1 MNRAGLLLAG
11 LLGLALLVAAVV
23 ATPPR
28 GDPGLA
34 HLPSAGST
42 GRPGMGAAARW
53 LAATNRPFHRLAPG
67 QDDPG
72 PGETW
77 LLLAPAAPLD
87 EREVSAL
94 LDHADAGGLVV
105 WALGPA
111 GEAEQ
116 PELARRLAVRR
127 LPGRDER
134 SVAPLAAHPLF
145 EGLTLRAGGAG
156 ALSAAPGARPVLG
169 DAERPA
175 AVAIP
180 RGRGEVLLLA
190 GPELLDNGHVG
201 EGDALSLWVRLAA
214 RGPLAFDER
223 HLRRAAAGGRA
234 GPPPGTAL
242 ALQVA
247 LVVLLLAAALWPR
260 FGAIRPPPVETAGRT
275 TRDYLASLAEL
286 YRRAGAEPELATET
300 WRRLRRRLEARS
312 GVGAA
317 LPGEEAARRIGA
329 RVPGAAEPMRR
340 GEAALARG
348 GPGLLLEVARAAADV
363 EAADRWRR
371 GGGAGAETRMV
382 GSAHVEP
389 RR

>member
-1 MNRAGLLLAG
+1 VNRAGLLLAG
-11 LLGLALLVAAVV
+11 LLGLALLVFAVV

-34 HLPSAGST
+34 RLPSADST
-42 GRPGMGAAARW
+42 GRPGMAAAARW
-53 LAATNRPFHRLAPG
+53 LAATHRPFRRLAPG

-105 WALGPA
+105 WALGPG

-116 PELARRLAVRR
+116 PTLARRLAARR
-127 LPGRDER
+127 IPGREER
-134 SVAPLAAHPLF
+134 SVGPPADHPLF

-156 ALSAAPGARPVLG
+156 VRAEVPGARPVLG
-169 DAERPA
+169 ETERPA

-180 RGRGEVLLLA
+180 RGRGELLLLA

-242 ALQVA
+242 ALQAA

-260 FGAIRPPPVETAGRT
+260 LGAVRPPPAEAAGRT

-286 YRRAGAEPELATET
+286 YRRAGAEPELAAEA
-300 WRRLRRRLEARS
+300 WRRVRSRLEARS

-317 LPGEEAARRIGA
+317 LPAEVAARRIGA
-329 RVPGAAEPMRR
+329 RIPGAVEPLLR

-363 EAADRWRR
+363 EAAGRWRR
-371 GGGAGAETRMV
+371 GGGAGPETRMV
-382 GSAHVEP
+382 GSTHVEP